1 MDKPAGAFHRIAL
14 LLREGFME
22 FKRRDILKASAA
34 FAAASAASGFGCVEI
49 ANSAPIQVPT
59 VDKLSIR
66 VLIDQQHD
74 QFLRGSTVQGVVHEG
89 PGPGRSA
96 DARNVLHNEW
106 GLSLYL
112 ESQRGDDQRTVLL
125 DCGYTSGALIN
136 NMGLLKV
143 DPAKIQAL
151 IISHGHIDHYGGLV
165 GFLDRYRSVLPADV
179 KLYAGGEDNFCHRV
193 SATPTPGQYGEF
205 GTLDRKA
212 IVAQKV
218 NVVLCET
225 PTVILDHAFTTGKI
239 TRSSIERI
247 LPNSFADY
255 SQPSG
260 TSCDYGHYTAA
271 ELQGKIVPD
280 QHVHEH
286 ATCFNIRNKGLV
298 VISSCGHVGIVNSV
312 RQAQEVSGIKKV
324 HAIVG
329 GFHLGP
335 APEDY
340 LKQVVAEV
348 KKLEPDV
355 LIPMHCSGLN
365 FLLEARNQMPG
376 HVINTSTGS
385 KLIFSA

>member
-1 MDKPAGAFHRIAL
+1 MYKPTGSFIFRS
-14 LLREGFME
+14 REGLME

-34 FAAASAASGFGCVEI
+34 FAAASAAGGFGCIEI
-49 ANSAPIQVPT
+49 ANAAPIQVPT

-225 PTVILDHAFTTGKI
+225 PTVIQDHAFTTGKI

-255 SQPSG
+255 SQPNG

-286 ATCFNIRNKGLV
+286 TTCFNIRNKGLV

-312 RQAQEVSGIKKV
+312 RQAQEVSGISKV